1 MKKYTVTGKITIT
14 TYTTVE
20 ANSEEEAL
28 KLAEKRDDKMF
39 ISSNNGDTAEDVWMV
54 DELDGDP
61 YELSIED

>member
-1 MKKYTVTGKITIT
+1 MRAHKPKGVVITFWLG
-14 TYTTVE
+14 
-20 ANSEEEAL
+20 AASEEEAL